1 MEELD
6 RTAVHSRLERQH
18 LQWRKQLGR
27 VCFVTLLPVQLWA
40 RILGIRLA
48 WRRSLINIEINGCSL
63 KILPVIQMLL
73 QVIRLFGFYLNAF
86 PLLNKIMEL
95 ESWEYPGFQHFFN
108 PL

>member
-6 RTAVHSRLERQH
+6 RRAVHSRLEIQH
-18 LQWRKQLGR
+18 LQWRKQLGW
-27 VCFVTLLPVQLWA
+27 VCFVTLPVHLWA

-48 WRRSLINIEINGCSL
+48 WRRRLINTDINGCSL

-73 QVIRLFGFYLNAF
+73 QVIRLFGFYLNVF

>member
-6 RTAVHSRLERQH
+6 RRAVHSRLEIQH
-18 LQWRKQLGR
+18 LQWRKQLGW
-27 VCFVTLLPVQLWA
+27 VCFVTFLPVHLWA

-48 WRRSLINIEINGCSL
+48 WRRRLINTEINGWSL

-73 QVIRLFGFYLNAF
+73 QVIRLFGFYLNEF
-86 PLLNKIMEL
+86 PLLNKIMES
-95 ESWEYPGFQHFFN
+95 ESWEHPGFQHFFN